1 MTPWRT
7 HGSGP
12 FRDPGHA
19 ADSRRYAPA
28 LRPLRQVARV
38 IRFRKPASQL
48 LVKRLQ
54 EVCAAEGLT
63 ADLRSLTTLVDLTGG
78 DVRSCLNTLQVSAV
92 DSFAISEKSVSCGS
106 ARRHQADRMRK
117 YKSLM

>member
-1 MTPWRT
+1 MQ
-7 HGSGP
+7 HSSGP
-12 FRDPGHA
+12 SCITGCG
-19 ADSRRYAPA
+19 ADTHRYAPA

-78 DVRSCLNTLQVSAV
+78 DVRSCLNTLQVSAIRV
-92 DSFAISEKSVSCGS
+92 SVMPERILWPC
-106 ARRHQADRMRK
+106 A
-117 YKSLM
+117 